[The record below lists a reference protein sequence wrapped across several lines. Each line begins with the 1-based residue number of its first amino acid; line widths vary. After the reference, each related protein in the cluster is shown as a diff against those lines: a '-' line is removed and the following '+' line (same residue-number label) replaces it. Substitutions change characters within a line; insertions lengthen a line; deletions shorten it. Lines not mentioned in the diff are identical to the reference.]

1 MSGETIIEPSRSTP
15 VYGEFDVVVV
25 GGGPA
30 GIMAAS
36 AAARAGCSTLLIER
50 YGFLGG
56 AGTAGGLSTFCGL
69 HARTYG
75 ADVRVIRGLADELLD
90 RLAKLDGLNAPHLT
104 IADGIAAQA
113 FDISAYKIAADEL
126 VTGSGARILFHAMA
140 VGAVMRTTTEIDA
153 VLIESKSGRQ
163 AVRGRFFIDAS
174 GDGDLAAWAG
184 VPWEKAPP
192 VDGMMYPSLMFRI
205 NGVDV
210 ERAGPAPWRT
220 VERLM
225 DEAER
230 AGTHTFPRK
239 KPIVRPQRNPLE
251 WRANLTQ
258 LRTADGGAIDGTDVD
273 QLTLGELTGRQ
284 QALDAF
290 TFIRDRT
297 PGFEDSYI
305 VDIAPQIG
313 IRETRR
319 IIGAYQLTED
329 DVLGCADFDDTIGV
343 NGWPVEAHVA
353 GTVEFRWQRD
363 ERGFNQLPFRI
374 IVPPATANLYVT
386 GRCSSMTHGA
396 QSAARVTGPCF
407 VMGEAAGTAAG
418 LALAGGVVRRRRR
431 RDRTPAP
438 AGGSGRLP
446 GPHRPRANHLEQI
459 AGISFGRATL
469 VRTTPAV
476 SGSGCDSAQ
485 APLQLHARVHPV
497 GDAPRAVDRARADRG
512 RSGEAED
519 RDRQLHAPSSP
530 PASATWTRSWARSR
544 RRSPPRAGS
553 RSRSARPRRPTR
565 SPRPERPGSTSCP
578 AAT

>member
-1 MSGETIIEPSRSTP
+1 LNATITEPSRETP

-30 GIMAAS
+30 GIMAAAS
-36 AAARAGCSTLLIER
+36 AARAGCSTLLIER

-75 ADVRVIRGLADELLD
+75 SDVRVIRGLADDLLS
-90 RLAKLDGLNAPHLT
+90 RLTKLDGLNAPHLT

-140 VGAVMRTTTEIDA
+140 VGVVMRSGAIEA

-174 GDGDLAAWAG
+174 GDGDLADWAG

-192 VDGMMYPSLMFRI
+192 IDGMMYPSLMFRI

-210 ERAGPAPWRT
+210 NRAGPAPWRT

-225 DEAER
+225 EEAEA

-258 LRTADGGAIDGTDVD
+258 LRREDGGAIDGTDVD
-273 QLTLGELTGRQ
+273 ELTRGELIGRQ

-290 TFIRDRT
+290 TFIRMRT

-319 IIGAYQLTED
+319 IIGPYQLTEE

-353 GTVEFRWQRD
+353 GTVEFRWQWK

-374 IVPPATANLYVT
+374 ILPGRGGDGQRVGNLYVA
-386 GRCSSMTHGA
+386 GRCASMTHGA

-407 VMGEAAGTAAG
+407 EMGEAAGLAASM
-418 LALAGGVVRRRRR
+418 ALSAGV
-431 RDRTPAP
+431 A
-438 AGGSGRLP
+438 
-446 GPHRPRANHLEQI
+446 
-459 AGISFGRATL
+459 
-469 VRTTPAV
+469 
-476 SGSGCDSAQ
+476 
-485 APLQLHARVHPV
+485 
-497 GDAPRAVDRARADRG
+497 GDAVDVPALQRRLDNEGAYLG
-512 RSGEAED
+512 RTAPEAI
-519 RDRQLHAPSSP
+519 L
-530 PASATWTRSWARSR
+530 
-544 RRSPPRAGS
+544 
-553 RSRSARPRRPTR
+553 
-565 SPRPERPGSTSCP
+565 
-578 AAT
+578 

>member
-1 MSGETIIEPSRSTP
+1 M
-15 VYGEFDVVVV
+15 YGEFDVVVV

-36 AAARAGCSTLLIER
+36 AAARSGCSTLLIER

-75 ADVRVIRGLADELLD
+75 QDVRVIRGLADELLD
-90 RLAKLDGLNAPHLT
+90 RLGKLDGLSAPHLT

-140 VGAVMRTTTEIDA
+140 VGVVMAERPASEPAAAGRDVIDA

-174 GDGDLAAWAG
+174 GDGDLAAWAC

-210 ERAGPAPWRT
+210 NRAGPAPWRT

-230 AGTHTFPRK
+230 AGTHAFPRK

-258 LRTADGGAIDGTDVD
+258 LRRADGGAIDGTDVD
-273 QLTLGELTGRQ
+273 DLTRGELTGRQ
-284 QALDAF
+284 QVLDAF
-290 TFIRDRT
+290 TFIKDRT
-297 PGFEDSYI
+297 PGFEDSYV

-319 IIGAYQLTED
+319 IVGAYQLTED

-343 NGWPVEAHVA
+343 NGWPVESHVA
-353 GTVEFRWQRD
+353 GTVEFRWQR
-363 ERGFNQLPFRI
+363 EARGYNQLPFRI
-374 IVPPATANLYVT
+374 LLPGTVGNLYVT
-386 GRCSSMTHGA
+386 GRCASMTHGA

-407 VMGEAAGTAAG
+407 AMGEAAGTAAR
-418 LALAGGVVRRRRR
+418 LALSAGVR
-431 RDRTPAP
+431 
-438 AGGSGRLP
+438 
-446 GPHRPRANHLEQI
+446 
-459 AGISFGRATL
+459 
-469 VRTTPAV
+469 
-476 SGSGCDSAQ
+476 
-485 APLQLHARVHPV
+485 
-497 GDAPRAVDRARADRG
+497 GDAIDVRALQRRLEEQGAYLGTTAP
-512 RSGEAED
+512 EAI
-519 RDRQLHAPSSP
+519 L
-530 PASATWTRSWARSR
+530 
-544 RRSPPRAGS
+544 
-553 RSRSARPRRPTR
+553 
-565 SPRPERPGSTSCP
+565 
-578 AAT
+578 

>member
-1 MSGETIIEPSRSTP
+1 MSGETIIEPSRTTP

-69 HARTYG
+69 HARTRG

-90 RLAKLDGLNAPHLT
+90 RLGKLDGLSAPHLT

-140 VGAVMRTTTEIDA
+140 VGAVMRAGAAAEIDA
-153 VLIESKSGRQ
+153 VIIESKSGRR
-163 AVRGRFFIDAS
+163 AVRGRFFVDAS

-192 VDGMMYPSLMFRI
+192 IDGMMYPSLMFRI

-210 ERAGPAPWRT
+210 GRAGPAPWRT

-374 IVPPATANLYVT
+374 IVPPATGNLYVA
-386 GRCSSMTHGA
+386 GRCASMTHGA

-407 VMGEAAGTAAG
+407 VMGEAAGVAAAM
-418 LALAGGVVRRRRR
+418 ALSAGVPGGQIDVPELQRR
-431 RDRTPAP
+431 
-438 AGGSGRLP
+438 
-446 GPHRPRANHLEQI
+446 LEDQG
-459 AGISFGRATL
+459 AFLG
-469 VRTTPAV
+469 RTTPEQV
-476 SGSGCDSAQ
+476 
-485 APLQLHARVHPV
+485 L
-497 GDAPRAVDRARADRG
+497 
-512 RSGEAED
+512 
-519 RDRQLHAPSSP
+519 
-530 PASATWTRSWARSR
+530 
-544 RRSPPRAGS
+544 
-553 RSRSARPRRPTR
+553 
-565 SPRPERPGSTSCP
+565 
-578 AAT
+578 

>member
-1 MSGETIIEPSRSTP
+1 MSGVTITEPSRETP

-30 GIMAAS
+30 GIMAAA

-90 RLAKLDGLNAPHLT
+90 RLVKLDGLNAPHLT

-140 VGAVMRTTTEIDA
+140 VGVAMAPSGAIDA

-174 GDGDLAAWAG
+174 GDGDLACWAG

-192 VDGMMYPSLMFRI
+192 IDGMMYPSLMFRI
-205 NGVDV
+205 NGVNVD
-210 ERAGPAPWRT
+210 RAGPAPWRT

-225 DEAER
+225 EEAEA

-258 LRTADGGAIDGTDVD
+258 LRNPDGGAIDGTNADE
-273 QLTLGELTGRQ
+273 LTRGELIGRQ

-319 IIGAYQLTED
+319 IIGPYQLTES
-329 DVLGCADFDDTIGV
+329 DVLGCADFPDTIGV

-353 GTVEFRWQRD
+353 GTVEFRWQWK

-374 IVPPATANLYVT
+374 LLPGPRDDGQRVVNLYVA
-386 GRCSSMTHGA
+386 GRCASMTHGA

-407 VMGEAAGTAAG
+407 VMGEAAGTAASM
-418 LALAGGVVRRRRR
+418 ALAACV
-431 RDRTPAP
+431 A
-438 AGGSGRLP
+438 
-446 GPHRPRANHLEQI
+446 
-459 AGISFGRATL
+459 
-469 VRTTPAV
+469 
-476 SGSGCDSAQ
+476 
-485 APLQLHARVHPV
+485 
-497 GDAPRAVDRARADRG
+497 GDAIEVPELQRRLEDEGAFLG
-512 RSGEAED
+512 RVAPEAI
-519 RDRQLHAPSSP
+519 L
-530 PASATWTRSWARSR
+530 
-544 RRSPPRAGS
+544 
-553 RSRSARPRRPTR
+553 
-565 SPRPERPGSTSCP
+565 
-578 AAT
+578 

>member
-1 MSGETIIEPSRSTP
+1 LIAITEPSRQTP

-30 GIMAAS
+30 GIMAAT
-36 AAARAGCSTLLIER
+36 AAARAGCSVLLIER

-75 ADVRVIRGLADELLD
+75 QDVRVIRGLADELLD
-90 RLAKLDGLNAPHLT
+90 RLGKLGGLSAPHLT

-140 VGAVMRTTTEIDA
+140 VGVVMAERPATRSAAADRDVIDA

-192 VDGMMYPSLMFRI
+192 IDGMMYPSLMFRI

-210 ERAGPAPWRT
+210 NRAGPAPWRT

-258 LRTADGGAIDGTDVD
+258 LRRADGGAIDGTDVD
-273 QLTLGELTGRQ
+273 DLTRGELTGRQ
-284 QALDAF
+284 QVLDAF
-290 TFIRDRT
+290 TFIKDRT

-319 IIGAYQLTED
+319 IVGAYQLTED
-329 DVLGCADFDDTIGV
+329 DVLGCADFCDTIGV
-343 NGWPVEAHVA
+343 NGWPVESHVA
-353 GTVEFRWQRD
+353 GTVEFRWQR
-363 ERGFNQLPFRI
+363 EARGYNQLPFRI
-374 IVPPATANLYVT
+374 LLPGTVGNLYVT
-386 GRCSSMTHGA
+386 GRCASMTHGA

-407 VMGEAAGTAAG
+407 VMGEAAGTAARM
-418 LALAGGVVRRRRR
+418 ALSAGVHGGAIDVPALQRKLE
-431 RDRTPAP
+431 DQGAYLGRTAP
-438 AGGSGRLP
+438 
-446 GPHRPRANHLEQI
+446 
-459 AGISFGRATL
+459 
-469 VRTTPAV
+469 
-476 SGSGCDSAQ
+476 
-485 APLQLHARVHPV
+485 
-497 GDAPRAVDRARADRG
+497 
-512 RSGEAED
+512 EAI
-519 RDRQLHAPSSP
+519 L
-530 PASATWTRSWARSR
+530 
-544 RRSPPRAGS
+544 
-553 RSRSARPRRPTR
+553 
-565 SPRPERPGSTSCP
+565 
-578 AAT
+578 

>member
-1 MSGETIIEPSRSTP
+1 MSSRTITEPSRQTP

-30 GIMAAS
+30 GIMAATS
-36 AAARAGCSTLLIER
+36 AARAGCSTLLIER

-69 HARTYG
+69 HARTYR
-75 ADVRVIRGLADELLD
+75 ADVRVVRGLADELLD
-90 RLAKLDGLNAPHLT
+90 RLVKLDGLNAPHLT

-126 VTGSGARILFHAMA
+126 VISSGARILFHAMA
-140 VGAVMRTTTEIDA
+140 VGVVLSSPGVIDA

-192 VDGMMYPSLMFRI
+192 INGMMYPSLMFRI

-210 ERAGPAPWRT
+210 AKAGPAPWRT

-225 DEAER
+225 DEAEK

-258 LRTADGGAIDGTDVD
+258 LRTEDGGAIDGTSVD
-273 QLTLGELTGRQ
+273 ELTRGELIGRQ
-284 QALDAF
+284 QVLDAF

-297 PGFEDSYI
+297 PGFEDSYL

-319 IIGAYQLTED
+319 IVGPYQLTED

-363 ERGFNQLPFRI
+363 PRGFNQLPFRI
-374 IVPPATANLYVT
+374 MLPGNVANLYVT
-386 GRCSSMTHGA
+386 GRCASMTHGA

-407 VMGEAAGTAAG
+407 VMGEAAGAAASMALSADVAGDAIDVPG
-418 LALAGGVVRRRRR
+418 LQRR
-431 RDRTPAP
+431 
-438 AGGSGRLP
+438 
-446 GPHRPRANHLEQI
+446 LEDQG
-459 AGISFGRATL
+459 AYLG
-469 VRTTPAV
+469 RTTP
-476 SGSGCDSAQ
+476 
-485 APLQLHARVHPV
+485 
-497 GDAPRAVDRARADRG
+497 
-512 RSGEAED
+512 EAI
-519 RDRQLHAPSSP
+519 L
-530 PASATWTRSWARSR
+530 
-544 RRSPPRAGS
+544 
-553 RSRSARPRRPTR
+553 
-565 SPRPERPGSTSCP
+565 
-578 AAT
+578 

>member
-1 MSGETIIEPSRSTP
+1 MSGTTITEPARQIP

-30 GIMAAS
+30 GIMAATS
-36 AAARAGCSTLLIER
+36 AARAGCSTLLIER

-75 ADVRVIRGLADELLD
+75 QDVRVIRGLADELLD
-90 RLAKLDGLNAPHLT
+90 RLGKLDGLNAPHLT

-140 VGAVMRTTTEIDA
+140 VGAALADPDDTGPNDTGPNDTGDRAIEA
-153 VLIESKSGRQ
+153 VFIESKSGRQ

-174 GDGDLAAWAG
+174 GDGDLAFWAG

-192 VDGMMYPSLMFRI
+192 VNGMMYPSLMFRI

-210 ERAGPAPWRT
+210 AKAGPAPWRT

-258 LRTADGGAIDGTDVD
+258 LRRADGGAIDGTDVD
-273 QLTLGELTGRQ
+273 DLTRGELTGRQ

-297 PGFEDSYI
+297 PGFEESYI

-319 IIGAYQLTED
+319 IVGPYQLTES
-329 DVLGCADFDDTIGV
+329 DVLDCADFDDTIGV
-343 NGWPVEAHVA
+343 NGWPVESHVA
-353 GTVEFRWQRD
+353 GTVEFRWQTK

-374 IVPPATANLYVT
+374 ILPGNVPNLYVT
-386 GRCSSMTHGA
+386 GRCASMTHGA

-407 VMGEAAGTAAG
+407 VMGEAAGTAAALALRAG
-418 LALAGGVVRRRRR
+418 LAGDQISVRELQERLEDQGAYLGRG
-431 RDRTPAP
+431 TP
-438 AGGSGRLP
+438 
-446 GPHRPRANHLEQI
+446 E
-459 AGISFGRATL
+459 
-469 VRTTPAV
+469 AV
-476 SGSGCDSAQ
+476 
-485 APLQLHARVHPV
+485 L
-497 GDAPRAVDRARADRG
+497 
-512 RSGEAED
+512 
-519 RDRQLHAPSSP
+519 
-530 PASATWTRSWARSR
+530 
-544 RRSPPRAGS
+544 
-553 RSRSARPRRPTR
+553 
-565 SPRPERPGSTSCP
+565 
-578 AAT
+578 

>member
-1 MSGETIIEPSRSTP
+1 MSGETIIEPSRPVP

-140 VGAVMRTTTEIDA
+140 VGAVLRTPAEIDA
-153 VLIESKSGRQ
+153 VIIESKSGRQ

-174 GDGDLAAWAG
+174 GDGDVAAWAG

-192 VDGMMYPSLMFRI
+192 IDGMMYPSLMFRI

-230 AGTHTFPRK
+230 SGTHTFPRK

-329 DVLGCADFDDTIGV
+329 DVLGCADFEDTIGV
-343 NGWPVEAHVA
+343 NGWPVESHVA
-353 GTVEFRWQRD
+353 GTVEFRWQRH

-374 IVPPATANLYVT
+374 VVPPATANLYVA
-386 GRCSSMTHGA
+386 GRCASMTHGA

-407 VMGEAAGTAAG
+407 VMGEAAGVAAG
-418 LALAGGVVRRRRR
+418 MALSAGVAGGRIDVPELQRR
-431 RDRTPAP
+431 
-438 AGGSGRLP
+438 
-446 GPHRPRANHLEQI
+446 LEDQG
-459 AGISFGRATL
+459 AFLG
-469 VRTTPAV
+469 RTTPEQV
-476 SGSGCDSAQ
+476 
-485 APLQLHARVHPV
+485 L
-497 GDAPRAVDRARADRG
+497 
-512 RSGEAED
+512 
-519 RDRQLHAPSSP
+519 
-530 PASATWTRSWARSR
+530 
-544 RRSPPRAGS
+544 
-553 RSRSARPRRPTR
+553 
-565 SPRPERPGSTSCP
+565 
-578 AAT
+578 

>member
-1 MSGETIIEPSRSTP
+1 LSGTTITEPARQIP

-30 GIMAAS
+30 GIMAATS
-36 AAARAGCSTLLIER
+36 AARAGCSTLLIER

-75 ADVRVIRGLADELLD
+75 QDVRVIRGLADELLD
-90 RLAKLDGLNAPHLT
+90 RLGKLDGLNAPHLT

-140 VGAVMRTTTEIDA
+140 VGAALADPDDTGPNDTGPNDTGPNDTGDRAIEA
-153 VLIESKSGRQ
+153 VFIESKSGRQ

-174 GDGDLAAWAG
+174 GDGDLAFWAG

-192 VDGMMYPSLMFRI
+192 VNGMMYPSLMFRI

-210 ERAGPAPWRT
+210 AKAGPAPWRT

-258 LRTADGGAIDGTDVD
+258 LRRADGGAIDGTDVD
-273 QLTLGELTGRQ
+273 DLTRGELTGRQ

-297 PGFEDSYI
+297 PGFEESYI

-319 IIGAYQLTED
+319 IVGPYQLTES
-329 DVLGCADFDDTIGV
+329 DVLDCADFDDTIGV
-343 NGWPVEAHVA
+343 NGWPVESHVA
-353 GTVEFRWQRD
+353 GTVEFRWQTK

-374 IVPPATANLYVT
+374 ILPGNVPNLYVT
-386 GRCSSMTHGA
+386 GRCASMTHGA

-407 VMGEAAGTAAG
+407 VMGEAAGTAAALALRAG
-418 LALAGGVVRRRRR
+418 LAGDQISVRELQERLEDQGAYLGRG
-431 RDRTPAP
+431 TP
-438 AGGSGRLP
+438 
-446 GPHRPRANHLEQI
+446 E
-459 AGISFGRATL
+459 
-469 VRTTPAV
+469 AV
-476 SGSGCDSAQ
+476 
-485 APLQLHARVHPV
+485 L
-497 GDAPRAVDRARADRG
+497 
-512 RSGEAED
+512 
-519 RDRQLHAPSSP
+519 
-530 PASATWTRSWARSR
+530 
-544 RRSPPRAGS
+544 
-553 RSRSARPRRPTR
+553 
-565 SPRPERPGSTSCP
+565 
-578 AAT
+578 

>member
-1 MSGETIIEPSRSTP
+1 MSSETITEPARSTP

-30 GIMAAS
+30 GIMAAT

-75 ADVRVIRGLADELLD
+75 ADVRVIRGQADELLD
-90 RLAKLDGLNAPHLT
+90 RLVKLDGLNAPHLT

-140 VGAVMRTTTEIDA
+140 VGVVMRRPGRNPEMPGAGTPGISTDISGFEPGAIDA

-174 GDGDLAAWAG
+174 GDGDLAYWAG

-192 VDGMMYPSLMFRI
+192 INGMMYPSLMFRI
-205 NGVDV
+205 NAVDV
-210 ERAGPAPWRT
+210 AKAGPAPWRT

-225 DEAER
+225 EEAEA

-258 LRTADGGAIDGTDVD
+258 LRRADGGAIDGTDVD
-273 QLTLGELTGRQ
+273 ELTRGELTGRQ

-319 IIGAYQLTED
+319 IIGPYQLTEE
-329 DVLGCADFDDTIGV
+329 DVLGCADFGDTIGV

-353 GTVEFRWQRD
+353 GTVEFRWQWKD
-363 ERGFNQLPFRI
+363 RGFNQLPFRI
-374 IVPPATANLYVT
+374 ILPGPRGDGQRVGNLYVA
-386 GRCSSMTHGA
+386 GRCASMTHGA

-407 VMGEAAGTAAG
+407 VMGEAAGTAASM
-418 LALAGGVVRRRRR
+418 ALSAGV
-431 RDRTPAP
+431 A
-438 AGGSGRLP
+438 
-446 GPHRPRANHLEQI
+446 
-459 AGISFGRATL
+459 
-469 VRTTPAV
+469 
-476 SGSGCDSAQ
+476 
-485 APLQLHARVHPV
+485 
-497 GDAPRAVDRARADRG
+497 GDAVDVPALQERLENQGAYLG
-512 RSGEAED
+512 RVAPEAI
-519 RDRQLHAPSSP
+519 L
-530 PASATWTRSWARSR
+530 
-544 RRSPPRAGS
+544 
-553 RSRSARPRRPTR
+553 
-565 SPRPERPGSTSCP
+565 
-578 AAT
+578 

>member
-1 MSGETIIEPSRSTP
+1 VRLTLEGEPLNATVTAPARETP

-30 GIMAAS
+30 GIMAAT
-36 AAARAGCSTLLIER
+36 AAARAGCSTLLLER

-75 ADVRVIRGLADELLD
+75 QDVRVIRGQADELLD
-90 RLAKLDGLNAPHLT
+90 RLVKLDGLNTPHLT

-126 VTGSGARILFHAMA
+126 VTSAGARILFHAMA
-140 VGAVMRTTTEIDA
+140 VGAVLTADGSIDA

-174 GDGDLAAWAG
+174 GDGDLANWAG
-184 VPWEKAPP
+184 VPWEKAPS
-192 VDGMMYPSLMFRI
+192 VNGLMYPSLMFRI
-205 NGVDV
+205 NGVDIG
-210 ERAGPAPWRT
+210 RAGPAPWRT

-225 DEAER
+225 EEAEA

-258 LRTADGGAIDGTDVD
+258 LRNPDGGAIDGTSVD
-273 QLTLGELTGRQ
+273 ELTLGELTGRQ

-319 IIGAYQLTED
+319 IVGPYQLTED
-329 DVLGCADFDDTIGV
+329 DVLDCADFDDTIGV

-353 GTVEFRWQRD
+353 GSVEFRWQRK

-374 IVPPATANLYVT
+374 ILPAARGDGKRVANLYVT
-386 GRCSSMTHGA
+386 GRCASMTHGA
-396 QSAARVTGPCF
+396 HAAARVTGPCF
-407 VMGEAAGTAAG
+407 VMGEAAGTAASM
-418 LALAGGVVRRRRR
+418 ALSAGVAADAIDVPTLQEELESQGAFLG
-431 RDRTPAP
+431 RTAP
-438 AGGSGRLP
+438 
-446 GPHRPRANHLEQI
+446 
-459 AGISFGRATL
+459 
-469 VRTTPAV
+469 
-476 SGSGCDSAQ
+476 
-485 APLQLHARVHPV
+485 
-497 GDAPRAVDRARADRG
+497 
-512 RSGEAED
+512 EAI
-519 RDRQLHAPSSP
+519 L
-530 PASATWTRSWARSR
+530 
-544 RRSPPRAGS
+544 
-553 RSRSARPRRPTR
+553 
-565 SPRPERPGSTSCP
+565 
-578 AAT
+578 

>member
-1 MSGETIIEPSRSTP
+1 MSSASITEPSRQTP

-30 GIMAAS
+30 GIMAATS
-36 AAARAGCSTLLIER
+36 AARAGCSTLLIER

-90 RLAKLDGLNAPHLT
+90 RLVKLDGLNAPHLT

-126 VTGSGARILFHAMA
+126 VTGAGARILFHAMA
-140 VGAVMRTTTEIDA
+140 VGVVLAPSGAIDA

-174 GDGDLAAWAG
+174 GDGDLAYWAG

-192 VDGMMYPSLMFRI
+192 IDGMMYPSLMFRI

-210 ERAGPAPWRT
+210 AKAGPAPWRT

-225 DEAER
+225 EEAEA

-258 LRTADGGAIDGTDVD
+258 LRREDGGAIDGTNVD
-273 QLTLGELTGRQ
+273 ELTRGELIGRQ

-319 IIGAYQLTED
+319 IVGPYQLTEE
-329 DVLGCADFDDTIGV
+329 DVLSCADFDDTIGV

-353 GTVEFRWQRD
+353 GTVEFRWQWQ
-363 ERGFNQLPFRI
+363 ERGYNQLPFRI
-374 IVPPATANLYVT
+374 ILPGAGTSTSTGGQPVGNLYVT
-386 GRCSSMTHGA
+386 GRCASMTHGA

-407 VMGEAAGTAAG
+407 AMGEAAGTAAG
-418 LALAGGVVRRRRR
+418 LALSAGV
-431 RDRTPAP
+431 A
-438 AGGSGRLP
+438 
-446 GPHRPRANHLEQI
+446 
-459 AGISFGRATL
+459 
-469 VRTTPAV
+469 
-476 SGSGCDSAQ
+476 
-485 APLQLHARVHPV
+485 
-497 GDAPRAVDRARADRG
+497 GDAIDVPELQRRLEDQGAYLG
-512 RSGEAED
+512 RTAPEAI
-519 RDRQLHAPSSP
+519 L
-530 PASATWTRSWARSR
+530 
-544 RRSPPRAGS
+544 
-553 RSRSARPRRPTR
+553 
-565 SPRPERPGSTSCP
+565 
-578 AAT
+578 

>member
-1 MSGETIIEPSRSTP
+1 MSGVTITEPSRETP

-30 GIMAAS
+30 GIMAAA

-90 RLAKLDGLNAPHLT
+90 RLVKLDGLNAPHLT

-140 VGAVMRTTTEIDA
+140 VGVAMAPSGAIDA

-174 GDGDLAAWAG
+174 GDGDLACWAG

-192 VDGMMYPSLMFRI
+192 IDGMMYPSLMFRI
-205 NGVDV
+205 NGVNVD
-210 ERAGPAPWRT
+210 RAGPAPWRT

-225 DEAER
+225 EEAEA

-258 LRTADGGAIDGTDVD
+258 LRNPDGGAIDGTNADE
-273 QLTLGELTGRQ
+273 LTRGELIGRQ

-319 IIGAYQLTED
+319 IIGPYQLTES
-329 DVLGCADFDDTIGV
+329 DVLGCADFPDTIGV

-353 GTVEFRWQRD
+353 GTVEFRWQWK

-374 IVPPATANLYVT
+374 LLPGPRDDGQRVVNLYVA
-386 GRCSSMTHGA
+386 GRCASMTHGA

-407 VMGEAAGTAAG
+407 VMGEAAGTAASM
-418 LALAGGVVRRRRR
+418 ALAACV
-431 RDRTPAP
+431 A
-438 AGGSGRLP
+438 
-446 GPHRPRANHLEQI
+446 
-459 AGISFGRATL
+459 
-469 VRTTPAV
+469 
-476 SGSGCDSAQ
+476 
-485 APLQLHARVHPV
+485 
-497 GDAPRAVDRARADRG
+497 GDAIEVPELQRRLENEGAFLG
-512 RSGEAED
+512 RVAPEAI
-519 RDRQLHAPSSP
+519 L
-530 PASATWTRSWARSR
+530 
-544 RRSPPRAGS
+544 
-553 RSRSARPRRPTR
+553 
-565 SPRPERPGSTSCP
+565 
-578 AAT
+578 